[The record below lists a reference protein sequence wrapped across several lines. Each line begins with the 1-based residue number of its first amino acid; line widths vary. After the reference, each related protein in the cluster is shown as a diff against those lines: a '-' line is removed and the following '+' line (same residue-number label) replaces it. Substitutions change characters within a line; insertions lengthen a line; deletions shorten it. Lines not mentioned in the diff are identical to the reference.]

1 MTGFLIITGVM
12 VGASGLAWLAHLGQ
26 LRKHRGLSREQF
38 VEHFEATGI
47 LPATAG
53 AVYDQFQSLGFW
65 KQFRPSPADT
75 LEGTFKTVDE
85 DVEENLKD
93 ILTRLEIE
101 MPDSGT
107 LQAWGDPIKTLS
119 DVVRWVDWVSKKQRE
134 NIHSE

>member
-1 MTGFLIITGVM
+1 MTGFFIITVM

-47 LPATAG
+47 LPEIAG
-53 AVYDQFQSLGFW
+53 AVYDQFQRLGFW

-85 DVEENLKD
+85 DVEENFKD
-93 ILTRLEIE
+93 ILTRLEIK

-107 LQAWGDPIKTLS
+107 LQLWSDPITTLS
-119 DVVRWVDWVSKKQRE
+119 DVVRWVAWVSNKQRE
-134 NIHSE
+134 DIHNQ